1 MAQRLEHVPP
11 TKWPW
16 FTSQR
21 QPLYYLCK
29 CMWVEFVVGSPLC
42 SERFFSRYFLLKNY
56 KISKLQ
62 SNMDQADEKQ
72 QVEALSLN
80 HCLLLLFY
88 FNLVRG

>member
-1 MAQRLEHVPP
+1 
-11 TKWPW
+11 
-16 FTSQR
+16 
-21 QPLYYLCK
+21 
-29 CMWVEFVVGSPLC
+29 MWVEFVVGSPLC

-88 FNLVRG
+88 FNLVHTCSDHELKFFLGSSEFKSLTTANGFRSG